1 LTQSYAKSHQPTNAF
16 FDTFAVISIGK
27 PTACVT
33 RWWAGRD
40 NATLPESTSS
50 HTNCLKTRRLP
61 TSRVHAV
68 LGALIERKTLSLQ
81 EDLTTNLTRLLCA
94 SLTNTPDKHHD

>member
-1 LTQSYAKSHQPTNAF
+1 MPVAPNGWRYPLVGGTRQCRLTELTPSH
-16 FDTFAVISIGK
+16 V
-27 PTACVT
+27 
-33 RWWAGRD
+33 
-40 NATLPESTSS
+40 
-50 HTNCLKTRRLP
+50 NCLKTRRLP

-81 EDLTTNLTRLLCA
+81 EDLTTNLTRLLYA